1 MSLIEKIDA
10 MKVKAQRLIVNPP
23 HDSLDEIAND
33 ISEGYITACNEIRDY
48 ILSEQPKEPCEYC
61 KNLRNNKNII
71 ENDVFITGGN
81 VLFANGESGYQ
92 RARIN
97 FCPMCGRPLKAD

>member
-10 MKVKAQRLIVNPP
+10 VANEHPYKVVGDTDTYSQYNEGWTDACDRLEAV
-23 HDSLDEIAND
+23 
-33 ISEGYITACNEIRDY
+33 
-48 ILSEQPKEPCEYC
+48 LSEQPKEPCEYC